1 VRRGDLAS
9 FADDPDAELL
19 VAPLL
24 AIERGHNILTA
35 PQRVGEERVA
45 AFGTVFF
52 LARPHPR
59 PDDLSLAVLAVND
72 WATRF
77 VRNQPGLDQ
86 GTFGELVSKAEGLN
100 AAGGA
105 FRATARAV
113 WRHLLSRRYI
123 YSALSDKEKTSFAW
137 DQLVTIWQV
146 IGRLV
151 RGGVPARVVFVD
163 AAFAPRLAS
172 ERTRRL
178 SPGRLPRW
186 LDDPGLLVRLR
197 DVLAPYFAPGIDPG
211 RFPDPADPALVRL
224 LYQPLYE
231 ALCGIGAQSRPDPTP
246 VTP

>member
-1 VRRGDLAS
+1 M
-9 FADDPDAELL
+9 
-19 VAPLL
+19 
-24 AIERGHNILTA
+24 
-35 PQRVGEERVA
+35 
-45 AFGTVFF
+45 FF

-59 PDDLSLAVLAVND
+59 PDDLSLAVFAVND
-72 WATRF
+72 WAARF
-77 VRNQPGLDQ
+77 ARNQPGLDQ
-86 GTFGELVSKAEGLN
+86 GTFGELVSKAEDLN

-105 FRATARAV
+105 FRAAARAV

-151 RGGVPARVVFVD
+151 RGGAPARVVFVY

-178 SPGRLPRW
+178 SPGRCP

-231 ALCGIGAQSRPDPTP
+231 ALCGIGVQTREEESAEGDESDSSGEQAASGSAGENEADTDPDVADAAGLSAEPDLGDESWSDRTLSK
-246 VTP
+246 